1 MVTQTCGKST
11 PSEVRTA
18 PRIHLRRSAASV
30 PMECMSPLSTL
41 ALSRLDM
48 ARTVQWRREA
58 RRRDIPRFRPPTAWP
73 SSSTSLQSLSRFMK
87 SVKYLRSHRHGPEP
101 EYTGA
106 GHGERV
112 VLGGAQRS

>member
-1 MVTQTCGKST
+1 MVAQTCG
-11 PSEVRTA
+11 RT
-18 PRIHLRRSAASV
+18 RRLRSKPLREPILIVGPPPV

-48 ARTVQWRREA
+48 AKTVQWRREA

-87 SVKYLRSHRHGPEP
+87 SVKYLHKHKSVTPGAAKESGPHW
-101 EYTGA
+101 T
-106 GHGERV
+106 R
-112 VLGGAQRS
+112 